1 MSVVLNSTVFKP
13 PGCLRNTHSLKSQFE
28 PDSASDMRGAR
39 LNLNVRKTTSTT
51 STSRVLRGTHSYQD
65 APRYPESALGRHR
78 DPAAS
83 GGGSH
88 LFLSFQGTETPA
100 GAPRR
105 PVHRKWERS
114 TFQTFGEEVCP
125 IDRSMC
131 PVPSSVHRE
140 PICCEC
146 QAKFG
151 GRLPVPRAEALLPY
165 WVPLSLRPQKQIQ
178 KMVRFY
184 VPQTTKACLCPC
196 HHFGGR
202 LPMPRDQ
209 AVMMPY
215 WVPQVLR
222 SHKKVVKRQQSFKGI
237 PEVPLDVCSGYNR
250 WRICDGEGRHLLKW
264 QQLQAL
270 HQAEPGSLG
279 QPASLQ
285 ASLLPLSLS
294 RLTLLQALLSVIEAV
309 RQFFWV

>member
-1 MSVVLNSTVFKP
+1 MTTKNASRCGQSLLGTVTWW
-13 PGCLRNTHSLKSQFE
+13 R
-28 PDSASDMRGAR
+28 
-39 LNLNVRKTTSTT
+39 TT
-51 STSRVLRGTHSYQD
+51 G
-65 APRYPESALGRHR
+65 
-78 DPAAS
+78 
-83 GGGSH
+83 
-88 LFLSFQGTETPA
+88 
-100 GAPRR
+100 
-105 PVHRKWERS
+105 ERS

-140 PICCEC
+140 PTCCEC
-146 QAKFG
+146 QAKFE

-184 VPQTTKACLCPC
+184 GPKTTKACLCPC

-209 AVMMPY
+209 AVMPY

-237 PEVPLDVCSGYNR
+237 PEVPLDVRSGYNR
-250 WRICDGEGRHLLKW
+250 WRICDGEGCRLLKW

-270 HQAEPGSLG
+270 HQAEPVSPG

-294 RLTLLQALLSVIEAV
+294 LLTLLQALLSVIVAIWCIGVSQSASMMRPYHTAV
-309 RQFFWV
+309 KGPPFPIPAPGIPPLLNLCQPERVDPSLYISTRKG